1 MLTNYWKSF
10 TAGLYEYCCC
20 ACHCRFSDFVVQSA
34 TARLRKSEIR
44 VRCVGRRHSGKL
56 LGRNLV
62 WIRHLNLK
70 SGGMYRLNIAENC
83 GSRLVSWCKVLI
95 FYLLLFFVAVYNNY
109 FNGYFYIY
117 IIYPMVMISTEYL
130 VATGYIPHICLL
142 AVLLEKTWVNCSHHS
157 LPTCLGRGTF
167 WISCERFLWT
177 KCLPVIQPITS
188 KHRRE
193 QNALT
198 PGYVL
203 TLFFHL
209 P

>member
-20 ACHCRFSDFVVQSA
+20 VCHCRFSDFVVQSA

-44 VRCVGRRHSGKL
+44 VRCVGRRHSEKL

-95 FYLLLFFVAVYNNY
+95 FLLVFLFCSRMWHMYNC

-117 IIYPMVMISTEYL
+117 IIYPMVMISKEYL
-130 VATGYIPHICLL
+130 VATGYIPPICLL
-142 AVLLEKTWVNCSHHS
+142 AVLLAD
-157 LPTCLGRGTF
+157 LG
-167 WISCERFLWT
+167 
-177 KCLPVIQPITS
+177 
-188 KHRRE
+188 
-193 QNALT
+193 
-198 PGYVL
+198 
-203 TLFFHL
+203 
-209 P
+209 